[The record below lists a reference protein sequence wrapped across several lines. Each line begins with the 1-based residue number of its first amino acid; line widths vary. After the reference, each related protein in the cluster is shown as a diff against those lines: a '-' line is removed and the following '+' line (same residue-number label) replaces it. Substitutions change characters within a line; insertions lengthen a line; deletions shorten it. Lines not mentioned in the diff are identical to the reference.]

1 MIIKELIEQ
10 LNKYDENLE
19 VIIAIDDKQ
28 EDRLEIGKHYDKLFI
43 TKDTKIRIDELQ
55 NEIKRM
61 KFESLIDSLSFI
73 NKMQSSVNYDYDLT
87 WNETM
92 QRLGLRMN
100 GYKED

>member
-19 VIIAIDDKQ
+19 VVISIDDKQ
-28 EDRLEIGKHYDKLFI
+28 ENRLEIGKHYDKLFI
-43 TKDTKIRIDELQ
+43 TKDSKVRIDELQ

-73 NKMQSSVNYDYDLT
+73 NKMQPSVNYNL
-87 WNETM
+87 NETWDEKM
-92 QRLGLRMN
+92 KRLGSRMN
-100 GYKED
+100 G